1 MNTCAICLLDISNVN
16 NCITPCGH
24 TFCLTCLLHS
34 LNYLHTCPLCRSEIE
49 NKRHTISNDI
59 SLDNIADIVF
69 REETNQDILNK
80 IKNIN
85 YEMDVNERNK
95 QLMIIARDFAIYSCI
110 SISESTNNDDIL

>member
-1 MNTCAICLLDISNVN
+1 MNICAICLLNISNVN

-24 TFCLTCLLHS
+24 RFCLTCLLQS
-34 LNYLHTCPLCRSEIE
+34 LHNLNTCPLCRSQIE
-49 NKRHTISNDI
+49 NKRDSKSYDI
-59 SLDNIADIVF
+59 SIDNIADIVF

-85 YEMDVNERNK
+85 YDMDVNERNK

-110 SISESTNNDDIL
+110 SISESTNN